1 MNDCLPGTNEY
12 PSSYADRLG
21 LMYTSEVTSEH
32 KKKLGQFFTPLSVAK
47 FMASFCTIRKKRIK
61 LLDPG
66 CGLGILSCALIEF
79 IVEKNAEV
87 REIELVA
94 FETDDNLS
102 KYTTDSLEYLDV
114 WLQSK
119 KIKLTK
125 FLCKN
130 DFILHNSEV
139 LNEGAISNER
149 YDLIIANP
157 PYFKFRKDDART
169 KAAKSIIYGQANIY
183 TIFLIIAVKLLDIGG
198 KLIFITPRSFSSGSY
213 FKIFRERFFSLVDI
227 TNIHL
232 FGSRK
237 DAFGR
242 DKILQENII
251 VVGKRK
257 NEDTANQLQLSFSQG
272 ALDEIKISTS
282 RGIADANISLGKN
295 FRFSELVD
303 LNSKQKIFHI
313 PTSEKDEEA
322 IKLFKTWSNTLKS
335 YKMEISTGPVV
346 DFRST
351 EFITNSFKKNCVPLI
366 YLHNIEKWKFSWPS
380 KKNVKGKSKGHYI
393 INNEESSSRLLLNQ
407 DYIFLRRF
415 SSKDDQSRLI
425 ATAYF
430 SKYLEKYNMIG
441 LENHINYIY
450 RPKGILVKEEVLGVA
465 ALLNSKLFDLYF
477 RTFNGNINVSATELR
492 DLPLPKLK
500 DIMEIGSKIINENK
514 KNQEFIDSIIEEKF
528 GIDLN

>member
-1 MNDCLPGTNEY
+1 MISCPKVNELP
-12 PSSYADRLG
+12 SCYADRIG
-21 LMYTSEVTSEH
+21 IIYTSEVTTEH
-32 KKKLGQFFTPLSVAK
+32 KKKLGQFFTPMSVAK
-47 FMASFCTIRKKRIK
+47 FMASFCTIKKKRIK

-79 IVEKNAEV
+79 LVEKHPDV

-102 KYTTDSLEYLDV
+102 KYTTETLEYLDF
-114 WLQSK
+114 WLKIK

-130 DFILHNSEV
+130 DFILHNSQV
-139 LNEGAISNER
+139 LNEGTISFEH

-157 PYFKFRKDDART
+157 PYFRLGKDDSRT
-169 KAAKSIIYGQANIY
+169 IAAKSIIYGQANIY
-183 TIFLIIAVKLLDIGG
+183 TIFLIIAAKLLDIGG
-198 KLIFITPRSFSSGSY
+198 QLIFITPRSFSSGSY
-213 FKIFRERFFSLVDI
+213 FKVFRERFFSLVDI
-227 TNIHL
+227 TNVHL

-237 DAFGR
+237 DAFVR

-257 NEDTANQLQLSFSQG
+257 TEYAGNQLQLSFSHS
-272 ALDEIKISTS
+272 ALDEIKISAS
-282 RGIADANISLGKN
+282 KGIADADISLGKS

-313 PTSEKDEEA
+313 PISGKDEEA
-322 IKLFKTWSNTLKS
+322 IKLFKEWSNTLKS

-351 EFITNSFKKNCVPLI
+351 KFITDSFKKNCVPLI
-366 YLHNIEKWKFSWPS
+366 YLHNIEKWKFSWPT
-380 KKNVKGKSKGHYI
+380 KKNVKGKRKGHYI
-393 INNEESSSRLLLNQ
+393 INNDESASRLVLNQ

-415 SSKDDQSRLI
+415 SAKDDQSRLI

-430 SKYLEKYNMIG
+430 SKYLEKYKMIG

-450 RPKGILVKEEVLGVA
+450 RPHGTLAKEEVLGVA

-492 DLPLPKLK
+492 DLPLPELK
-500 DIMEIGSKIINENK
+500 DIVEIGSKIITEKN
-514 KNQEFIDSIIEEKF
+514 KNQQFIDSIIEEKF
-528 GIDLN
+528 CIDLN